1 MNDLKKTHKNIILTI
16 LFSSLLAAGLLTFR
30 DYSIHIEE
38 KFHRSSGLYW
48 LHYLLN
54 FTEFDSLKMITLNK
68 LKTIGD
74 YTLSSATHYNKYGI
88 IFDVPA
94 AFLEIIFKIE
104 NSKSF
109 YQLRHCLS
117 FILFFLSSIF
127 FYKILMNRFNNFN
140 VCIVGTLLYVLSPRI
155 YGDSFLYKDIL
166 FLSILTFTIFY
177 TFKCFDKFNYKNL
190 TILALLSSICIST
203 RIIGIFIPITFSFII
218 FLSFSLRKK
227 NINFYKKYLFFIIF
241 LIIFLIIHW
250 PYLWS
255 SPINNFLSLFT
266 SLKYDIV
273 DMKILFNNEFISS
286 RVLPYKYIP
295 YWIGLTTPIPH
306 LILSIFG
313 IFICAKKSFVRLI
326 SIKENSKGDDWWNN
340 ENEKKDFFIFFS
352 FFSIIL
358 FLVTFNIGLYNG
370 WRIIYFINIFFM
382 YFSALA
388 FYSILSSLKKNNLKL
403 FLNFFILLSI
413 ILILLRMI
421 AYHPYQSIYFNILA
435 TNKVKNSYEI
445 DYYGLAGSK
454 FLNDMIA
461 KNPKEN
467 IIKIAVASHTPLQR
481 SLESLSKEE
490 SNKIRIIGQ
499 EYSNADYIFKNN
511 ISEVNSRFNHK
522 YDVPKNFVK
531 IEEYIIDGILIYEV
545 FKSNKKK

>member
-166 FLSILTFTIFY
+166 FL
-177 TFKCFDKFNYKNL
+177 
-190 TILALLSSICIST
+190 
-203 RIIGIFIPITFSFII
+203 
-218 FLSFSLRKK
+218 
-227 NINFYKKYLFFIIF
+227 
-241 LIIFLIIHW
+241 
-250 PYLWS
+250 
-255 SPINNFLSLFT
+255 
-266 SLKYDIV
+266 
-273 DMKILFNNEFISS
+273 
-286 RVLPYKYIP
+286 
-295 YWIGLTTPIPH
+295 
-306 LILSIFG
+306 
-313 IFICAKKSFVRLI
+313 
-326 SIKENSKGDDWWNN
+326 
-340 ENEKKDFFIFFS
+340 
-352 FFSIIL
+352 
-358 FLVTFNIGLYNG
+358 
-370 WRIIYFINIFFM
+370 
-382 YFSALA
+382 
-388 FYSILSSLKKNNLKL
+388 
-403 FLNFFILLSI
+403 
-413 ILILLRMI
+413 
-421 AYHPYQSIYFNILA
+421 
-435 TNKVKNSYEI
+435 
-445 DYYGLAGSK
+445 
-454 FLNDMIA
+454 
-461 KNPKEN
+461 
-467 IIKIAVASHTPLQR
+467 
-481 SLESLSKEE
+481 
-490 SNKIRIIGQ
+490 
-499 EYSNADYIFKNN
+499 
-511 ISEVNSRFNHK
+511 
-522 YDVPKNFVK
+522 
-531 IEEYIIDGILIYEV
+531 
-545 FKSNKKK
+545 